1 MAPFAESHLAWM
13 LSSNTLGEGNA
24 FAMDGWGLII
34 TGIGTLG
41 TVVLAITAL
50 WQGQR
55 IKDQDARLDEQAER
69 IEKQIALGNRQAD
82 SAEASAKSANV
93 LYQEAVRSRID
104 QGAPEIAVFLEH
116 PSPPLVDRH
125 RPGLL
130 QGNEAGLLT
139 PDSIERSQPALGETF
154 VFDEQRSNF
163 LWFRGRGLL
172 VNEGRT
178 SARVRVSPE
187 GRFIEGKSD
196 LTRGEPVQLPAVEG
210 RGKNA
215 IAILPPGARALFEW
229 ADGLT
234 VSDWTKAQENRNSK
248 VGSLWLWI
256 TVFDTRENGVIDT
269 QVMHFRPEV
278 LDAVPGRRGHWTV
291 PPERDFGPLNPLPR
305 LRRYRHE
312 GATHEDLSQRD
323 ENLAQ
328 RDP

>member
-1 MAPFAESHLAWM
+1 MALFAESHLAWM
-13 LSSNTLGEGNA
+13 LSSNTLDGGNTIG
-24 FAMDGWGLII
+24 MDGWELLI
-34 TGIGTLG
+34 TSIGTLA
-41 TVVLAITAL
+41 TVALAITAL
-50 WQGQR
+50 RQGKR

-82 SAEASAKSANV
+82 SAEASAESAKV
-93 LYQEAVRSRID
+93 LYREAVRSRID
-104 QGAPEIAVFLEH
+104 QGAPEIVVFLEH

-125 RPGLL
+125 RTGLL
-130 QGNEAGLLT
+130 QGSQALLLT
-139 PDSIERSQPALGETF
+139 PGSLERSQPASGETF

-196 LTRGEPVQLPAVEG
+196 LTRGEQVQLPAIEG
-210 RGKNA
+210 SGMNA

-234 VSDWTKAQENRNSK
+234 VGDWAKAQENRNSK

-256 TVFDTRENGVIDT
+256 TVFDTRENGVVDT

-278 LDAVPGRRGHWTV
+278 LDAVSGRTGHWIV
-291 PPERDFGPLNPLPR
+291 PQGRDFGPLYPQPR
-305 LRRYRHE
+305 LRGYRHE
-312 GATHEDLSQRD
+312 GAAHADLSQRD
-323 ENLAQ
+323 KYLAQ